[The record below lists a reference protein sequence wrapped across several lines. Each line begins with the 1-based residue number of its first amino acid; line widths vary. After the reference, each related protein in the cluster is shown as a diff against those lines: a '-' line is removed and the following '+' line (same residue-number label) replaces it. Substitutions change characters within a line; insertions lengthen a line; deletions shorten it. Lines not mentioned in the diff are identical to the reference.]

1 MKGSRYLVISY
12 FRAPRLPL
20 RSGATGERETEK
32 EKRERERER
41 GPRPITS
48 PVRVTGDRG
57 RGSDGKKESEKK
69 RRTHAFAASPSLLPC
84 LSSSSFSDSPFDS
97 WLPSPYVSTSPSFL
111 PSLLRPVPLASSL
124 SLSPPRL
131 PPPLPPPPP
140 PPSPHLA
147 FQARLRLTRHDD
159 RLIHPFFFLFFFPP
173 PVLKPLGREREKD
186 RGSVN
191 TAITALL
198 KHRWRRWWRNG
209 SGFLFF
215 FSPSLSY

>member
-111 PSLLRPVPLASSL
+111 PYPPPC
-124 SLSPPRL
+124 PPRL
-131 PPPLPPPPP
+131 LLVTLSSSLASPAPSSPS
-140 PPSPHLA
+140 PSPHLA
-147 FQARLRLTRHDD
+147 FQTRLRLTRHDD